1 VFAVGS
7 KAEADLL
14 QRLSCERGVVD
25 AQPDNPWG
33 YGVVGRLRDEQTLDE
48 LAQFSLDLA
57 DLHDEVVRMG
67 RCDCDPGWWER
78 WTASL
83 PREDEDEEEDD
94 EVQV

>member
-25 AQPDNPWG
+25 
-33 YGVVGRLRDEQTLDE
+33 EQTLDE
-48 LAQFSLDLA
+48 LAKFSLDLA